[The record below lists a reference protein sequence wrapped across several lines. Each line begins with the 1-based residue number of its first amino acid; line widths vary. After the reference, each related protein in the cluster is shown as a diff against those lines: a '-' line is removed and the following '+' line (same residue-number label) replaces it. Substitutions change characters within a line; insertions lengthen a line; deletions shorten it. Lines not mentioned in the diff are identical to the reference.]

1 MMKLKKTLVGA
12 FLSGVAFV
20 GVSGA
25 AGLVLAW
32 PSAAMAQEGEGEGEG
47 EEGSGRKR
55 AESLDPANAK
65 VLQEVFE
72 LTSAKPPQ
80 YQTALGKLNQ
90 LIDTRGGGMKPFDK
104 SSVYEFRASVKYQL
118 EDYRGALRD
127 FEQALAAG
135 GFDNKRNNQIRYY
148 IAQLNM
154 QLENYPEAI
163 RGLNEWIAQ
172 AKRDG
177 VTVDANA
184 YYLLAA
190 AYVSSTP
197 PNYRAA
203 MNPAENAI
211 AARTEPKKSDYDLL
225 NLIYSETNE
234 PAKRGPLLEKMVN
247 NWPGERSYWV
257 QLSGYYS
264 QTGKDAEA
272 FAVIEV
278 AYRAG
283 LLSKESDILTLVNFY
298 SFFDNPYRGAK
309 LLEREMETGNVAKNT
324 KNLTLLSQLWSQ
336 AREHKRAIPV
346 LRQAAGGAPNGE
358 LYYRLGQVL
367 LADEQYVESERALQS
382 ALSRGGLAAEKVGDI
397 YMLLGTARFSQAGP
411 GDCGKRSSARAAFV
425 SATRYPKSSKQAR
438 DWVGYIDAINRTEED
453 QNRLERQQL
462 EEQRLADISRLR
474 QATQVCRLQGGSN
487 CATVE
492 ARLKELETAG
502 PVKAKASCLSGGGEP
517 AEGGEA
523 APAEGETTAAAPAAE
538 GAAKPAGAQAKPKGA
553 TAQQPAP
560 KKN

>member
-12 FLSGVAFV
+12 FLSGVACV
-20 GVSGA
+20 GASGA
-25 AGLVLAW
+25 AGLVMAW
-32 PSAAMAQEGEGEGEG
+32 PSVAVAQEGEGEG

-55 AESLDPANAK
+55 AESLDPATAK

-80 YQTALGKLNQ
+80 LQTALGKLNQ
-90 LIDTRGGGMKPFDK
+90 LVDTRGGGMKPFDK

-190 AYVSSTP
+190 AYVSSNP

-203 MNPAENAI
+203 MAPAENTI

-247 NWPGERSYWV
+247 NWPGERSYWI

-298 SFFDNPYRGAK
+298 SFFDNAYRGAK
-309 LLEREMETGNVAKNT
+309 LLEREMEAGNVAKNT

-346 LRQAAGGAPNGE
+346 LRQAASGAPNGE

-438 DWVGYIDAINRTEED
+438 DWVGYIDAINKTEED
-453 QNRLERQQL
+453 QNRLEATQL
-462 EEQRLADISRLR
+462 EEIRVGDIARLK
-474 QATQVCRLQGGSN
+474 QQTQVCRLQGGTN
-487 CATVE
+487 CAPIE
-492 ARLKELETAG
+492 ARLKELEASG
-502 PVKAKASCLSGGGEP
+502 VVKPKPSCLSG
-517 AEGGEA
+517 A
-523 APAEGETTAAAPAAE
+523 ASTNDGDGAAAEGETTAAAPAAD
-538 GAAKPAGAQAKPKGA
+538 GAAKPAGAAAKPQGA
-553 TAQQPAP
+553 AAQQPAP

>member
-20 GVSGA
+20 GGSGA
-25 AGLVLAW
+25 AGLVMVW
-32 PSAAMAQEGEGEGEG
+32 PSAAMAQEGEGEGE

-55 AESLDPANAK
+55 AESLDTATAK

-80 YQTALGKLNQ
+80 LQTALTKLNQ
-90 LIDTRGGGMKPFDK
+90 LVDARGAGMKPFDK

-118 EDYRGALRD
+118 EDYRGSLRD

-154 QLENYPEAI
+154 QLENFPEAI
-163 RGLNEWIAQ
+163 RGLNEWIAL

-203 MNPAENAI
+203 ASPAENAI
-211 AARTEPKKSDYDLL
+211 AARTEAKKSDYDLL

-234 PAKRGPLLEKMVN
+234 PTKRGPLLEKMVN
-247 NWPGERSYWV
+247 LWPGERGYWV

-278 AYRAG
+278 AYRVG
-283 LLSKESDILTLVNFY
+283 LLTKESDILTLVNFY
-298 SFFDNPYRGAK
+298 SFFDNAYRGAK
-309 LLEREMETGNVAKNT
+309 LLEREMEAGNVARNT
-324 KNLTLLSQLWSQ
+324 KNLTLLSQLWTQ

-346 LRQAAGGAPNGE
+346 LRQAASSAPNGE
-358 LYYRLGQVL
+358 LFYRLGQVL
-367 LADEQYVESERALQS
+367 LADEQYVEAERSLQS
-382 ALSRGGLAAEKVGDI
+382 AISRGGLSAEKVGDI

-411 GDCGKRSSARAAFV
+411 GDCAKRGSARSAFI

-453 QNRLERQQL
+453 QNRLEAAQL
-462 EEQRLADISRLR
+462 EEQRVADISRLK
-474 QATQVCRLQGGSN
+474 QQTQVCRLQGGSN
-487 CATVE
+487 CAVVE
-492 ARLKELETAG
+492 TRLKELETSG
-502 PVKAKASCLSGGGEP
+502 PVKPKASCLSGGAP
-517 AEGGEA
+517 DEGAA
-523 APAEGETTAAAPAAE
+523 APAEGETAAAADPAQ
-538 GAAKPAGAQAKPKGA
+538 GAAKPAGAQAKTQGAASQQKPAAKG
-553 TAQQPAP
+553 
-560 KKN
+560 N